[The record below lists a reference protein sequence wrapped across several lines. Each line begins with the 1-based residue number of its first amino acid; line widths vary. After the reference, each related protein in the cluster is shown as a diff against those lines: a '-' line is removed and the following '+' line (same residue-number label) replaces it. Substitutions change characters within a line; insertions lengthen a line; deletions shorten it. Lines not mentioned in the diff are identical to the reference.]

1 MSMHALF
8 AARVPTELHTTKIL
22 YWLTQTQ
29 LHTVCRWSISSSEP
43 TASVDCAALT
53 DCWCRLELE
62 LDEAGALHV
71 LQEQQ
76 QQQQQQPSPINSTSP
91 HPQAAGPSSS
101 STQQS
106 YVGLEGFQ
114 PQWLLLEGNEW
125 RKRVQVTQRFVNA
138 VRVVMYRNRAQ
149 ARLQKLKLLA
159 GVACCNVRSSTA
171 GCQPTCQSLHHV
183 DL

>member
-1 MSMHALF
+1 MS
-8 AARVPTELHTTKIL
+8 
-22 YWLTQTQ
+22 
-29 LHTVCRWSISSSEP
+29 
-43 TASVDCAALT
+43 
-53 DCWCRLELE
+53 CRLELE

-76 QQQQQQPSPINSTSP
+76 QQHSPIDGITQHS
-91 HPQAAGPSSS
+91 QAAGPSSS
-101 STQQS
+101 SKQQS
-106 YVGLEGFQ
+106 YAGLEGFQ

-159 GVACCNVRSSTA
+159 GEHDHLLKQQQLAC
-171 GCQPTCQSLHHV
+171 
-183 DL
+183 